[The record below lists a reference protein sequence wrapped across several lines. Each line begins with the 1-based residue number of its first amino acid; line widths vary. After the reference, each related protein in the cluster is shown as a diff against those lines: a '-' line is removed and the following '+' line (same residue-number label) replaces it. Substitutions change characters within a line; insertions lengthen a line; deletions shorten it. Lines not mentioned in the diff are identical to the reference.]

1 MLGQVAKACPYVIIM
16 GTLERGNENEK
27 GNKDNR

>member
-1 MLGQVAKACPYVIIM
+1 MLGQVANACPYVIIM
-16 GTLERGNENEK
+16 ETSERGNENEK